1 MTVRTINHETIRE
14 GQQAWLEAE
23 YDARAAYADLRLDTL
38 DRIGPQITDADRFDA
53 AYAIWDDYI
62 DGRRHDDL
70 FEPLSTARLSEQAGI
85 FTRISRYLPSHE
97 LVSLAEAA
105 WGEATFEVFTR
116 QMGSGALTGKLGW
129 YRGATLMIV
138 TASDGPVGREKVA
151 LTIWKQRCGHVVTE
165 VRPRGGRLL
174 ALHPVFGRAI

>member
-38 DRIGPQITDADRFDA
+38 DRIGPQVTDADRFDA

-85 FTRISRYLPSHE
+85 FGRISRYLPSHE
-97 LVSLAEAA
+97 LLSLAAAA
-105 WGEATFEVFTR
+105 WGTATFEVFTR
-116 QMGSGALTGKLGW
+116 QMSTGIPTGKLGW
-129 YRGATLMIV
+129 YGATLQIV
-138 TASDGPVGREKVA
+138 RTSPLAREVVA
-151 LTIWKQRCGHVVTE
+151 LTIYKRACGHIVTE
-165 VRPRGGRLL
+165 VRPRSAGPIG
-174 ALHPVFGRAI
+174 LHPVFGRAS